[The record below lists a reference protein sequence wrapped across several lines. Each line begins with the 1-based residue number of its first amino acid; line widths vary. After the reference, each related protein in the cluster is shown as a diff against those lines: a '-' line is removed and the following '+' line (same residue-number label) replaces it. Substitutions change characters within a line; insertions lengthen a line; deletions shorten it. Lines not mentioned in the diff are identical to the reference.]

1 MRVVDP
7 SLDDG
12 DQNENMY
19 AEDDEKKI
27 STSLSKEQQV
37 RNRLHSLNRDD

>member
-7 SLDDG
+7 SLNDG
-12 DQNENMY
+12 DHDQNML
-19 AEDDEKKI
+19 AEDPDKKI